1 MIRPCLESWGI
12 DQPTRPRQGLPRR
25 WRGDPALHRVMAR
38 RYPLQRRTSP
48 APRLAEVLGGL
59 GAEIRPCLDAWRGDI
74 LTSLAT
80 APHQGLPRCTKAG
93 AEIRPCLESWRGE
106 PRTSPAPRR
115 AEVPRGLGARP
126 GAEIRPCLD
135 AWRGDLRTSLAPAPH
150 QGVPRCSGAL
160 ARRSGLASTLG
171 AEISAPAPR
180 QGLPR
185 CSGPWREA
193 WLGDP
198 ALPRVMARRSPHKPR
213 PSPAPRRADVLQGLG
228 ARPGAE
234 LRPCLDAWR
243 GDPRTSLAPAPHQGV
258 PRCSG
263 PWRAAWRG
271 DPRTSLAPAPH
282 QGVPRCSGPWRA
294 AWRGDPALPRRL
306 VLRSP
311 HQPRT
316 KACRGAPG
324 PLREAWLGDP
334 ALPRVMARRSPHKPR
349 TSPARRRAEVLPG
362 LGARPGAEIRRC
374 LDAWCG
380 DLRTSPA
387 PRLAEV
393 LRALG
398 ARLGSEISAQASHQP
413 RTKACRRAPGP
424 WRAAWRGD
432 PAWPRRLVRRSPHQG
447 LPRSSGPLARG
458 LARRSG
464 LASSHGKE
472 ISAQASHQREASARR
487 SGLASTLGSKI
498 SAPRLAEV
506 LRGPSA
512 MLGAQMRPCLDA
524 WRGDLPTSPASWR
537 FTQSTRPV

>member
-1 MIRPCLESWGI
+1 M
-12 DQPTRPRQGLPRR
+12 
-25 WRGDPALHRVMAR
+25 
-38 RYPLQRRTSP
+38 
-48 APRLAEVLGGL
+48 
-59 GAEIRPCLDAWRGDI
+59 AWRSG
-74 LTSLAT
+74 LA
-80 APHQGLPRCTKAG
+80 P
-93 AEIRPCLESWRGE
+93 
-106 PRTSPAPRR
+106 
-115 AEVPRGLGARP
+115 RP
-126 GAEIRPCLD
+126 GAE
-135 AWRGDLRTSLAPAPH
+135 SLAPAPH
-150 QGVPRCSGAL
+150 HGVPRCPGALARGL

-263 PWRAAWRG
+263 ALARRSFLASTLGAEILPCLDAWRG
-271 DPRTSLAPAPH
+271 DHRTSLAPAPH
-282 QGVPRCSGPWRA
+282 QGVPRCSGA
-294 AWRGDPALPRRL
+294 LARG
-306 VLRSP
+306 V
-311 HQPRT
+311 
-316 KACRGAPG
+316 
-324 PLREAWLGDP
+324 
-334 ALPRVMARRSPHKPR
+334 ARRS
-349 TSPARRRAEVLPG
+349 G
-362 LGARPGAEIRRC
+362 LASTLAAEI
-374 LDAWCG
+374 
-380 DLRTSPA
+380 PA
-387 PRLAEV
+387 P
-393 LRALG
+393 
-398 ARLGSEISAQASHQP
+398 
-413 RTKACRRAPGP
+413 AP
-424 WRAAWRGD
+424 
-432 PAWPRRLVRRSPHQG
+432 
-447 LPRSSGPLARG
+447 RG

-464 LASSHGKE
+464 PASTLGAE

-512 MLGAQMRPCLDA
+512 RLGAQMRPCLDA

>member
-1 MIRPCLESWGI
+1 M
-12 DQPTRPRQGLPRR
+12 
-25 WRGDPALHRVMAR
+25 
-38 RYPLQRRTSP
+38 
-48 APRLAEVLGGL
+48 
-59 GAEIRPCLDAWRGDI
+59 EIRPR
-74 LTSLAT
+74 
-80 APHQGLPRCTKAG
+80 TKA
-93 AEIRPCLESWRGE
+93 WRGE

-271 DPRTSLAPAPH
+271 DP
-282 QGVPRCSGPWRA
+282 
-294 AWRGDPALPRRL
+294 ALPRRL

-432 PAWPRRLVRRSPHQG
+432 PALPRRVARRSPHKPRASPAPRRAEVLRGLGAEIRPCLDAWRGDLRTSLAPAPHQG
-447 LPRSSGPLARG
+447 VPTCSGALARG

-464 LASSHGKE
+464 LAS
-472 ISAQASHQREASARR
+472 
-487 SGLASTLGSKI
+487 TLGAEI
-498 SAPRLAEV
+498 SAPRLAEE
-506 LRGPSA
+506 LRA
-512 MLGAQMRPCLDA
+512 LGARLGAEIRPCLEPWQGNLRTSLAPARGLGAEIRPCLDA
-524 WRGDLPTSPASWR
+524 WLEDLRAKACRGAPWP
-537 FTQSTRPV
+537 